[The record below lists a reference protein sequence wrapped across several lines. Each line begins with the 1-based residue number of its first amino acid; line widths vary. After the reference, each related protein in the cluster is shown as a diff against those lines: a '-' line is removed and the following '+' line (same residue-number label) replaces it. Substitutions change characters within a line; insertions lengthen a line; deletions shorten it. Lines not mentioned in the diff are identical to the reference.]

1 MMRNRF
7 IGAIA
12 MAALMSVAQ
21 AQAPQGKQAPQAKQT
36 QQAKQ
41 GKQAPQAQGGQR
53 PATIGGHPNFNG
65 VWQALN
71 GAYWN
76 LEAHS
81 AQPLDDFWGLG
92 AIAAVPA

>member
-21 AQAPQGKQAPQAKQT
+21 AQQAKQSK
-36 QQAKQ
+36 QAKQ
-41 GKQAPQAQGGQR
+41 AKAQPAQR
-53 PATIGGHPNFNG
+53 LATIGGHPNLNG
-65 VWQALN
+65 IWQALN
-71 GAYWN
+71 TAYWN

-81 AQPLDDFWGLG
+81 AQGLDDF
-92 AIAAVPA
+92 